1 MGMALRA
8 PMRVLCLL
16 LWGVVMAQ
24 AAGSAGHAK
33 ALGPSGI
40 TDAFKRWQADADSK
54 RTDKELSVLREV
66 SSRMRQ
72 SVTHKQGRLQRAKTE
87 VGTLSENVKDRQEE
101 EQENLT
107 DAREAERVAREN
119 AERATHAITEEKYR
133 RVPLTDKQKREVQ
146 EGTHMYLDAQ
156 EGIKAD
162 HERARRIAE
171 LEADVAASLHKY
183 KTGSSDEELM
193 PPFSNERQGKSRL
206 RSEQSK
212 FKRVANHQ
220 EEAQRKKV
228 EQLQQQFDALK
239 PQMVA
244 LNEDEHVSRMLDL
257 QYDIVNKKL
266 TQLKMLNKYGG
277 ARSVEQEQGKIDRIG
292 VEGSSET
299 GSQLKTLASKL
310 KATAEGVE
318 QQELN
323 PNAAAE
329 LHTAESILD
338 AASPDQLKLK

>member
-119 AERATHAITEEKYR
+119 AERAA
-133 RVPLTDKQKREVQ
+133 
-146 EGTHMYLDAQ
+146 
-156 EGIKAD
+156 
-162 HERARRIAE
+162 
-171 LEADVAASLHKY
+171 
-183 KTGSSDEELM
+183 
-193 PPFSNERQGKSRL
+193 
-206 RSEQSK
+206 
-212 FKRVANHQ
+212 
-220 EEAQRKKV
+220 
-228 EQLQQQFDALK
+228 
-239 PQMVA
+239 
-244 LNEDEHVSRMLDL
+244 
-257 QYDIVNKKL
+257 
-266 TQLKMLNKYGG
+266 
-277 ARSVEQEQGKIDRIG
+277 
-292 VEGSSET
+292 
-299 GSQLKTLASKL
+299 
-310 KATAEGVE
+310 
-318 QQELN
+318 
-323 PNAAAE
+323 
-329 LHTAESILD
+329 
-338 AASPDQLKLK
+338 